1 MLHINLN
8 QIAGNHVEQS
18 VFTDNSNQYQLRS
31 LTDDKTPQ
39 LCIKI
44 KQRNRETMHY
54 FSEDGQTSS
63 GDRCVKIS
71 YQCSKQHLTTLLTRV
86 AQLH

>member
-8 QIAGNHVEQS
+8 QIAGNHVGQS
-18 VFTDNSNQYQLRS
+18 SFTDNSNQYQLRS

-39 LCIKI
+39 LCLKI
-44 KQRNRETMHY
+44 EQHHRETMQY
-54 FSEDGQTSS
+54 FSEDGQTNS

-71 YQCSKQHLTTLLTRV
+71 HQFSKQHLITLLTRV